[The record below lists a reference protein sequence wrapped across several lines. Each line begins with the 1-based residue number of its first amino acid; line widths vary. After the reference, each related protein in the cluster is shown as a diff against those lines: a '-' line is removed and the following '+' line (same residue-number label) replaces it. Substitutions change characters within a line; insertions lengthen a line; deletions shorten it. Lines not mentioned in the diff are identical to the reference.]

1 MTRKFNFSLFVFG
14 VFSLLFLPGAFAVDA
29 SLSDS
34 GTFAE
39 TSVSSASSLY
49 AYEINFD
56 YSGSYS
62 SPSFAGFLGSGTSTG
77 SSARNGI
84 LSFYESKLDSTQA
97 GVSGSGLL
105 FNMTHS
111 GDLELR
117 YALFVYANGN
127 EEYVYYNNSGSGSS
141 GDSGTTSTGGGSSS
155 SSDEVIAP
163 NTLDVEQISLTA
175 DTEELSINSIV
186 GQENVRSFRVLFE
199 GDEAITLEISTEG
212 LDNYITIPSVM
223 TFQPG
228 QERLVAF
235 EIAPV
240 FNGLL
245 TGKIVF
251 SYNGESVLEVPVV
264 LNVRSE
270 NFLFDT
276 SISLS
281 DFDRRITAGQSLIAQ
296 VDLKEVSQGEKVDI
310 IATYYVKDYSG
321 NVYFEDSETFF
332 VLGEKSYTK
341 EIITDNLP
349 PGKYI
354 FGLEIVYPGAFATS
368 SAYFEVKEPFSFSNN
383 PTAIIVLIVALG
395 AIAVL
400 VILYF
405 SILRTPKRYRRR

>member
-1 MTRKFNFSLFVFG
+1 MRKFIFSALAFG
-14 VFSLLFLPGAFAVDA
+14 IFSLLFLPGVFAIGA

-39 TSVSSASSLY
+39 TSVSSASNLY

-62 SPSFAGFLGSGTSTG
+62 SPTFAGFLGSGTSTG
-77 SSARNGI
+77 SSARSGI
-84 LSFYESKLDSTQA
+84 LSVYESKLDSTQA

-127 EEYVYYNNSGSGSS
+127 EEYVYYNNTGGSSGSTTTTSGSGSS
-141 GDSGTTSTGGGSSS
+141 STN
-155 SSDEVIAP
+155 DEVIAP

-199 GDEAITLEISTEG
+199 GGEAITLEISTEG
-212 LDNYITIPSVM
+212 LEDYITIPSVM

-245 TGKIVF
+245 TGKIIF

-276 SISLS
+276 TIALS
-281 DFDRRITAGQSLIAQ
+281 DFDRQVTAGQRLIAQ
-296 VDLKEVSQGEKVDI
+296 VDLKEVSQGDKVDI

-368 SAYFEVKEPFSFSNN
+368 SAYFEVKEPFSFINN
-383 PTAIIVLIVALG
+383 PTAVIVLIVAIG

-400 VILYF
+400 VVLYF